1 MKQLWKGNHAV
12 AEAAIRAGAQ
22 FFAGYPITPSTEILE
37 HFALRL
43 PQEGRAFVQAEN
55 EIAAIHMV
63 GGAYCSGKRALTASC
78 AGGFSL
84 MQEFTAYASDAEL
97 PFVIINVVRAGR
109 GIGSLESGQCGY
121 RQSVYG
127 GGNGDYRQIVYIPD
141 SVQEMVDDMYEA
153 FDMAERYRM
162 GVIILTEASLGQM
175 MEGVEI
181 PPYKDPPPKPEWAID
196 GTKMWDRKADGYA
209 LKKASWTEKL
219 RKLDQQ
225 EQRWQSMGL
234 EDADYVFI
242 ACGLPSRSCR
252 EAVKTLRADGEKVG
266 LIRPQ
271 LVFPFPVNAFRQVNP
286 NVKGFICLE
295 TNDFGQMVSDV
306 AVTVKHVFEKNVPVH
321 FYGYGM
327 GIPAE
332 KEILDFFRKVEGG
345 ESGEVF

>member
-37 HFALRL
+37 HFSVRL
-43 PQEGRAFVQAEN
+43 PEEGRAFVQAEN

-63 GGAYCSGKRALTASC
+63 GGAYCTGKRALTASC

-84 MQEFTAYASDAEL
+84 MQEFTAYAADAEL
-97 PFVIINVVRAGR
+97 PFVIVNVVRAGR

-121 RQSVYG
+121 RHSVYG

-153 FDMAERYRM
+153 FDMAEKYRM

-175 MEGVEI
+175 MEGVEM
-181 PPYKDPPPKPEWAID
+181 PPYITELKKPDWAID
-196 GTKMWDRKADGYA
+196 GTKIWDRKSDGHDF
-209 LKKASWTEKL
+209 KKRCWVEKL
-219 RKLDQQ
+219 KRLNA
-225 EQRWQSMGL
+225 EAQRYQAVGL
-234 EDADYVFI
+234 EDADYVFV
-242 ACGLPSRSCR
+242 ACGLPSRSCG
-252 EAVKTLRADGEKVG
+252 EAVKTLRARGEKVG

-271 LVFPFPVNAFRQVNP
+271 IVSPFPVNAFREINP
-286 NVKGFICLE
+286 DVKGIICLE
-295 TNDFGQMVSDV
+295 TNDFGQMVTDV
-306 AVTVKHVFEKNVPVH
+306 AVTVKRSFERNVPIH

-327 GIPAE
+327 GIPTE
-332 KEILDFFRKVEGG
+332 EEILDYFVLAK
-345 ESGEVF
+345 SGKTEEVY

>member
-1 MKQLWKGNHAV
+1 MKQLWKGNHAA

-37 HFALRL
+37 HFSVRM

-63 GGAYCSGKRALTASC
+63 GGAYCTGKRALTASC

-121 RQSVYG
+121 RHSVYG
-127 GGNGDYRQIVYIPD
+127 GGNGDYRQIVYIPN
-141 SVQEMVDDMYEA
+141 SVQELVDDVYES
-153 FDMAERYRM
+153 FEMAEKYRM

-175 MEGVEI
+175 MEGVEM
-181 PPYKDPPPKPEWAID
+181 PPYKELPPKPEWAID
-196 GTKMWDRKADGYA
+196 GTKMWDRKADGHDF
-209 LKKASWTEKL
+209 KKACWVEKL
-219 RKLDQQ
+219 KRLNA
-225 EQRWQSMGL
+225 EAQRWQSFGAG
-234 EDADYVFI
+234 DADYVFI
-242 ACGLPSRSCR
+242 ACGLPSRSCG
-252 EAVKTLRADGEKVG
+252 EAVKTLRAAGKKVG
-266 LIRPQ
+266 FIRPQ
-271 LVFPFPVNAFRQVNP
+271 LVSPFPADAIREVNP

-295 TNDFGQMVSDV
+295 TNDFGQMVNDV
-306 AVTVKHVFEKNVPVH
+306 AVTVKRCFAENIPVH

-327 GIPAE
+327 GIPTE
-332 KEILDFFRKVEGG
+332 EEILDFFGRVERG
-345 ESGEVF
+345 ESEEVY